1 MIQWLPQKKSSVV
14 KIAPWTISLV
24 LYTFLFP
31 VEFVKRLTVRGLRKN
46 DLIPFILPLIMLL
59 FAPAGRVLLT
69 LLLWL
74 SIVVNMIYVP
84 ILALTHF

>member
-1 MIQWLPQKKSSVV
+1 MVTSKEKPTGENCSMDHQSCFIHLF
-14 KIAPWTISLV
+14 ISCC
-24 LYTFLFP
+24 
-31 VEFVKRLTVRGLRKN
+31 KRLTVRGLRKN

-74 SIVVNMIYVP
+74 SIVVNMI
-84 ILALTHF
+84 